1 MLLYK
6 YMVSFNFNNF
16 RPKVPTVETRNEVK
30 ADTVEAIKSKEGG
43 KGLRALLLPLSLATA
58 ALFSPNANANN
69 NPDVN
74 KIDNDK
80 YSLQQN
86 EQNADVK
93 MGIKIK
99 ESKSSKNPDMWYP
112 DNKIMSGMN
121 SLSND
126 PIIQEQ
132 VSKIRNTVESITAEA
147 MKDLP
152 NYRFSLNG
160 DPADFMV
167 NMSQQDSVFLKN
179 VINKISTSPEI
190 AKQIADMNK
199 EIGNNNQIM
208 SSVKA
213 FGESLNKM
221 SEKMS
226 DVERDIDM
234 VKNLDGLRDNYS
246 LKTKEYNTVLATDN
260 WRKNIYHT
268 TEVHTEMVVTK
279 IEPKNTNKPFGNT
292 EIYALMRAVSDG
304 YGKQIAGNIAN
315 TLGCDPSN
323 VKSSVKV
330 LATAHLNSDGTL
342 NETPFNNIHPVTE
355 MEMCNGENS
364 FGKVAGI
371 IRLYNSS
378 NGIGAPDLN
387 KFKIQETKMDL
398 WDVYGWKTKE
408 NVEDLGTVKMSGIAP
423 MVAVAGVRL
432 TNKLF
437 GNIDLETNVGVQLGY
452 ETSHNFSKDLPDWTY
467 S

>member
-246 LKTKEYNTVLATDN
+246 LINE
-260 WRKNIYHT
+260 
-268 TEVHTEMVVTK
+268 
-279 IEPKNTNKPFGNT
+279 
-292 EIYALMRAVSDG
+292 
-304 YGKQIAGNIAN
+304 
-315 TLGCDPSN
+315 
-323 VKSSVKV
+323 KSTKV
-330 LATAHLNSDGTL
+330 LLYEKFINEAVYYKDTILNLDHKGTVHHKIKIDTNGTFTKLNQRILISLSVILRFMHWWERSVMATASKSQAILLILSD
-342 NETPFNNIHPVTE
+342 V
-355 MEMCNGENS
+355 
-364 FGKVAGI
+364 
-371 IRLYNSS
+371 
-378 NGIGAPDLN
+378 
-387 KFKIQETKMDL
+387 IQVM
-398 WDVYGWKTKE
+398 
-408 NVEDLGTVKMSGIAP
+408 
-423 MVAVAGVRL
+423 
-432 TNKLF
+432 
-437 GNIDLETNVGVQLGY
+437 
-452 ETSHNFSKDLPDWTY
+452 
-467 S
+467 